1 MKKYI
6 LVALA
11 GVFAIG
17 TVAATVTGEK
27 GKGKKKKQG
36 TCCSKVEKSACKKE
50 MKNCAKM

>member
-17 TVAATVTGEK
+17 SVFASVNGEK
-27 GKGKKKKQG
+27 DKGKKKKQS
-36 TCCSKVEKSACKKE
+36 CCSKMEKGACKKE